1 MSLDSF
7 LKKRNIIIY
16 FFMIGC
22 PYCEKTTPLWNELK
36 EKHKEIEFVEVESQD
51 ITPEKK
57 EKLEIEG
64 YPQFLKINKDGK
76 KKKVKGSKD
85 TLQQLEKELELGKFF
100 GGQKKTRKYKKNG
113 SKPHKRKRRRR
124 S

>member
-36 EKHKEIEFVEVESQD
+36 DKHKEIEFVEVESQN

-57 EKLEIEG
+57 DELEIEG

-100 GGQKKTRKYKKNG
+100 GG
-113 SKPHKRKRRRR
+113 RRRR
-124 S
+124 SRRFRNRIRKTRRFRRT

>member
-1 MSLDSF
+1 MSLDSL

-36 EKHKEIEFVEVESQD
+36 DKHKEIEFVEVESQD

-100 GGQKKTRKYKKNG
+100 GG
-113 SKPHKRKRRRR
+113 RRRR
-124 S
+124 SRRFRNRIRKTRRFRRT

>member
-36 EKHKEIEFVEVESQD
+36 DKHKEIEFVEVESQN

-57 EKLEIEG
+57 EELEIEG

-100 GGQKKTRKYKKNG
+100 GG
-113 SKPHKRKRRRR
+113 RRRR
-124 S
+124 SRRFRNRIRKTRRFRRT

>member
-36 EKHKEIEFVEVESQD
+36 DKHKEIEFVEVESQD

-57 EKLEIEG
+57 EELEIEG
-64 YPQFLKINKDGK
+64 YPQFLKINKNGK

-100 GGQKKTRKYKKNG
+100 GG
-113 SKPHKRKRRRR
+113 RRRR
-124 S
+124 SRRFRNRIRKTRRFRRT

>member
-100 GGQKKTRKYKKNG
+100 GG
-113 SKPHKRKRRRR
+113 RRRR
-124 S
+124 SRRFRNRIRKTRRFRRT

>member
-36 EKHKEIEFVEVESQD
+36 DKHKEIEFVEVESQD

-57 EKLEIEG
+57 EELEIEG

-100 GGQKKTRKYKKNG
+100 GG
-113 SKPHKRKRRRR
+113 RRRR
-124 S
+124 SRRFRNRIRKTRRFRRT

>member
-36 EKHKEIEFVEVESQD
+36 DKHKEIEFVEVESQN

-57 EKLEIEG
+57 EELEIDG

-100 GGQKKTRKYKKNG
+100 GG
-113 SKPHKRKRRRR
+113 RRRR
-124 S
+124 SRRFRNRIRKTRRFRRT

>member
-36 EKHKEIEFVEVESQD
+36 DKHKEIEFVEVESQD

-57 EKLEIEG
+57 EELEIEG

-76 KKKVKGSKD
+76 KKKVRGSKD

-100 GGQKKTRKYKKNG
+100 GG
-113 SKPHKRKRRRR
+113 RRRR
-124 S
+124 SRRFRNRIRKTRRFRRT

>member
-36 EKHKEIEFVEVESQD
+36 DKHKEIEFVEVESQD
-51 ITPEKK
+51 ITPKKK
-57 EKLEIEG
+57 EELEIEG

-100 GGQKKTRKYKKNG
+100 GG
-113 SKPHKRKRRRR
+113 RRRR
-124 S
+124 SRRFHNRIRKTRRFRRT

>member
-1 MSLDSF
+1 MSLDSL

-36 EKHKEIEFVEVESQD
+36 DKHKEIEFVEVESQN

-57 EKLEIEG
+57 EELEIEG

-85 TLQQLEKELELGKFF
+85 TLQQLEKELELGTCF
-100 GGQKKTRKYKKNG
+100 GG
-113 SKPHKRKRRRR
+113 RRRR
-124 S
+124 SRRFRNRIRKTRRFRRT